1 MRLQT
6 ISWYGKLWS
15 LRKCK
20 TVYVILLN
28 KEDDRMSNKIAVLGS
43 INVDTTYHMDRFPQP
58 GETLQAK
65 DKSSAPGGKGAN
77 QSVACARSGAKTYHI
92 GMVGADQEGQFMR
105 ESMQEDGID
114 TKFVGIDKMHGTGTA
129 MITLDAEGQNDIMV
143 YGGANQAMT
152 TDVLKNTDDLFKEI
166 DFIITQFETPQKV
179 SAEAFKRAKAND
191 VTTILNPA
199 PAKDIDPEL
208 LKYTDVIAPNETK
221 SALLTG
227 IEITYEDSMIKTAE
241 YFKAKGV
248 PNLLIT
254 LGSKG
259 VFYSTPNDHGLVPA
273 FKVKPVDTT
282 AAGDTF
288 IGALTSQ
295 LKTDL
300 SNIADALVYA
310 QRASSLT
317 VQKMG
322 AAPSIP
328 TYDEVKAALAE
339 SGK

>member
-1 MRLQT
+1 
-6 ISWYGKLWS
+6 
-15 LRKCK
+15 
-20 TVYVILLN
+20 
-28 KEDDRMSNKIAVLGS
+28 MSNKIAVLGS
-43 INVDTTYHMDRFPQP
+43 INVDTTYHMDRFPEP
-58 GETLQAK
+58 GETLQAN

-114 TKFVGIDKMHGTGTA
+114 TRFVGIDKMHGTGTA
-129 MITLDAEGQNDIMV
+129 MITLDANGQNDIMV
-143 YGGANQAMT
+143 YGGANQSMT
-152 TDVLKNTDDLFKEI
+152 TDVLKGTDELFKDI

-179 SAEAFKRAKAND
+179 SAEAFKRAKANG

-199 PAKDIDPEL
+199 PAKEIDPEL
-208 LKYTDVIAPNETK
+208 LKYTDVIAPNETE

-227 IEITYEDSMIKTAE
+227 IEITDEDSMIKTAE
-241 YFKAKGV
+241 YFKNKGAD
-248 PNLLIT
+248 NLLIT

-288 IGALTSQ
+288 IGALASQ

-339 SGK
+339 K